1 MASKLTLKNC
11 VRGRAKTIQLLLV
24 PTYFIKAKFGRHPE
38 CFGPVY
44 GIQAIIQESY
54 TNAYLLNQKIIGVKI
69 FWWNKSGGHAESF
82 G

>member
-1 MASKLTLKNC
+1 MASKLTLKSF
-11 VRGRAKTIQLLLV
+11 VRARARAIQLLLV
-24 PTYFIKAKFGRHPE
+24 PKYFIKAKFGRHPE

-54 TNAYLLNQKIIGVKI
+54 TNSVLLIPKNIGAKYFAKVKACGRP
-69 FWWNKSGGHAESF
+69 NLF